1 MNSNAMALIN
11 NANHSSPWDQVFSSR
26 VFREQE
32 TRIKQKILIPNL
44 RAYLEKKNQKKDQV
58 L

>member
-1 MNSNAMALIN
+1 MALIN